1 MRPSVCVLQVTQDFL
16 KYIQEQSG
24 GEIPEGKGREPP
36 PYPSEEEEEE
46 EEIPYIS
53 AEELVR
59 GCCVGSCTN
68 GKRAPVSNFR
78 IEVLMLMF
86 CVTVYI
92 ADWRVRES
100 FVHATER
107 EQ

>member
-1 MRPSVCVLQVTQDFL
+1 MCTHAVMRPGVCTLQVTQDFL

-46 EEIPYIS
+46 EEEIPYIS

-59 GCCVGSCTN
+59 
-68 GKRAPVSNFR
+68 
-78 IEVLMLMF
+78 VLRWLLHKMERGLL
-86 CVTVYI
+86 
-92 ADWRVRES
+92 S
-100 FVHATER
+100 ATSEWMY
-107 EQ
+107 

>member
-1 MRPSVCVLQVTQDFL
+1 MCTHAVMRPGVCTLQVTQDFL

-59 GCCVGSCTN
+59 VLRCCIGSCTKWKEGSCQQLQN
-68 GKRAPVSNFR
+68 GCIDVN
-78 IEVLMLMF
+78 VLCD
-86 CVTVYI
+86 CV
-92 ADWRVRES
+92 RS
-100 FVHATER
+100 
-107 EQ
+107 

>member
-1 MRPSVCVLQVTQDFL
+1 MYVCTLQVTQDFL

-59 GCCVGSCTN
+59 VLRRFSSAQL
-68 GKRAPVSNFR
+68 KRGVPVTNFR
-78 IEVLMLMF
+78 MDVLMLMF
-86 CVTVYI
+86 CVTV
-92 ADWRVRES
+92 
-100 FVHATER
+100 
-107 EQ
+107 

>member
-1 MRPSVCVLQVTQDFL
+1 MYVCTLQVTQDFL

-24 GEIPEGKGREPP
+24 GEIPEEKGREPP

-59 GCCVGSCTN
+59 VLRRLSSAQL
-68 GKRAPVSNFR
+68 KRGVPVTNFR
-78 IEVLMLMF
+78 MDVLMLMF
-86 CVTVYI
+86 CVTV
-92 ADWRVRES
+92 
-100 FVHATER
+100 
-107 EQ
+107 